1 LIAGSEGGKVADFIR
16 KGLANTDARVAD
28 EQSITPMFLYAVFLW
43 PGVKRLAEKLA
54 TDQNVREY
62 EAMQEAMFRV
72 VAEQT
77 ARTSVPKRFS
87 MPMKEILALQRRF
100 SGQKGV
106 RALKLLEHKRFR
118 AAYDFLV
125 LRSRCGEVEP
135 ELADWWTE
143 VQTLDEEKQRAAF
156 EVGGQSRRNRGR
168 RGRRRG
174 RSSTAKE

>member
-1 LIAGSEGGKVADFIR
+1 VAD
-16 KGLANTDARVAD
+16 D
-28 EQSITPMFLYAVFLW
+28 QSITPMFLYAVFLW
-43 PGVKRLAEKLA
+43 PGIRRLADKLA
-54 TDQNVREY
+54 SDQNIREF
-62 EAMQEAMFRV
+62 EAMQEAMFRI

-87 MPMKEILALQRRF
+87 MPMKEILGLQRRF
-100 SGQKGV
+100 ASPKGV
-106 RALKLLEHKRFR
+106 RALKLMEHKRFR

-143 VQTLDEEKQRAAF
+143 VQAMDETRQREAF
-156 EVGGQSRRNRGR
+156 DVGGQRQGQRRKR

-174 RSSTAKE
+174 RSPAPTE